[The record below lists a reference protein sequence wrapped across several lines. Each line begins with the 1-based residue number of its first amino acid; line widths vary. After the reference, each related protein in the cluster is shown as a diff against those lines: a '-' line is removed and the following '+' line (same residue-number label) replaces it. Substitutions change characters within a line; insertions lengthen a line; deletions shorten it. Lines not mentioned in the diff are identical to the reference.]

1 MEQKEKEER
10 EREQREKEEEDKEN
24 ELPKVAGKKN
34 TKILAPTHR
43 KLLQLHQD
51 QYEKVFLE
59 VGGTKFV
66 TCQRTLKSVPSLLS
80 KMLLKNSPMA
90 PVDGCY
96 SLDRDPVS
104 FGHFLTFLRTG
115 DIFVHQL
122 QDLLALK
129 QEAKYFECERL
140 IAMVEKRLKDGK

>member
-10 EREQREKEEEDKEN
+10 EREKEEEDKEN
-24 ELPKVAGKKN
+24 NIPKVSGKN
-34 TKILAPTHR
+34 NNNKILAPTHR

-51 QYEKVFLE
+51 QFEKVLLE
-59 VGGTKFV
+59 VGGAKFV
-66 TCQRTLKSVPSLLS
+66 SCQRTLKSVPSLLS

-90 PVDGCY
+90 PVEGCY

-115 DIFVHQL
+115 DIFVQNL
-122 QDLLALK
+122 QELQALNWRQNILSVK
-129 QEAKYFECERL
+129 GWLQ
-140 IAMVEKRLKDGK
+140 